1 MLKAIIAIIVIAI
14 LGALGYAAISPD
26 HFRVERTAT
35 IAAPPEKIFPLIN
48 DLRQW
53 TAWSPWEKIDPALKR
68 SYSGPKEGVG
78 AAYSWQG
85 NNEVGVGRM
94 QITESDPNARV
105 EIKLDFQMP
114 FEAHNIA
121 EFTLHPQ
128 NGSGTQVT
136 WAMYGPSPYTHRL
149 MQLVFD
155 MDDMVGGKF
164 EQGLTNLK
172 TAAEK

>member
-14 LGALGYAAISPD
+14 LGVLGYAAISPD

-35 IAAPPEKIFPLIN
+35 IAAPPEKVFPLIN
-48 DLRQW
+48 DFHQW

-94 QITESDPNARV
+94 QITESDPNERV

-114 FEAHNIA
+114 FEAHNTA
-121 EFTLHPQ
+121 EFTLQPQ
-128 NGSGTQVT
+128 NGNGTQVT

-149 MQLVFD
+149 MHLIFD
-155 MDDMVGGKF
+155 MDDMVGSKF

-172 TAAEK
+172 AAAEK